1 MNQSQGDQS
10 TWHHSRVALFVHRV
24 ALLSS
29 GRISSSSLLSSSPLS
44 SSTMLSP
51 ILVQLSLNLRQHVLL
66 IVPLWCFR
74 LMTSGEK
81 GDGGDAGFCPG
92 LSGAD
97 LLLSC
102 GVKRRRSRGEVQA
115 GGT

>member
-29 GRISSSSLLSSSPLS
+29 GRISSSSLLSTSPLS

-74 LMTSGEK
+74 LRPKNRFKISFVIVVFLAVQNSSI
-81 GDGGDAGFCPG
+81 GD
-92 LSGAD
+92 L
-97 LLLSC
+97 
-102 GVKRRRSRGEVQA
+102 
-115 GGT
+115 